1 VTSTSFTGPAPD
13 LDAYAAWLRRRGTA
27 PSSIKEYVRLAAF
40 PDPIERMTDRTLSPK
55 YRRLIK
61 AVARSY
67 ARFNEDK
74 TLLDELDEVR
84 LPAAVRKHAKIPL
97 PKHDWKRLIDEI
109 DAADYI
115 DEATRAVLGIMATR
129 GLRLGDVLRL
139 SKHEVT
145 AALRDGILAFTAK
158 GERRL
163 EFGVTKTWRP
173 YLEMLQA
180 AFVEQAHR
188 RPRQVWDLIAHRAGN
203 PYKAASLSI
212 GRALRVVGKEA
223 GLEVRELHCHRLR
236 RTVAST
242 FFEICGH
249 DPMKLKAYLQWQS
262 LETAMGYA
270 DHVKRED
277 LDAVGEKMFT

>member
-1 VTSTSFTGPAPD
+1 MTDSLPSLED
-13 LDAYAAWLRRRGTA
+13 YAAWLRRRGTA

-40 PDPIERMTDRTLSPK
+40 PDPIERMTDRKLSPK

-67 ARFNEDK
+67 ARFNDDK
-74 TLLDELDEVR
+74 ALLDELDEVR

-97 PKHDWKRLIDEI
+97 PKRDWKRLIDEI
-109 DAADYI
+109 DEADYI
-115 DEATRAVLGIMATR
+115 DDATRAVLGIMATR

-139 SKHEVT
+139 SKHEIS

-163 EFGVTKTWRP
+163 EFGVTKIWRP
-173 YLEMLQA
+173 YLEMLQTE
-180 AFVEQAHR
+180 FVEQAHR
-188 RPRQVWDLIAHRAGN
+188 RTAGRVPQVWDLIARRAAN

-212 GRALRVVGKEA
+212 GRTLRVVGLEA
-223 GLEVRELHCHRLR
+223 GLEVKELHPHRLR
-236 RTVAST
+236 RTVAAT
-242 FFEICGH
+242 FFVVCGH
-249 DPMKLKAYLQWQS
+249 DPMKLKAYLQWATV
-262 LETAMGYA
+262 ETALGYA